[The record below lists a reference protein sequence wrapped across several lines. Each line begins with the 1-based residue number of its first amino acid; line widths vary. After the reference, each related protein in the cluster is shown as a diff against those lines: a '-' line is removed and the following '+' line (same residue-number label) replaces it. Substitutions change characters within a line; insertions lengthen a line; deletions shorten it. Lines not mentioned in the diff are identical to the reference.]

1 MEKILKR
8 LRYYLFRDK
17 SIKEGPLVTLG
28 VICICILVF
37 IGQLFIGYKYG
48 SETNAM
54 IVMGGYYRN
63 YIVILNQYWRFI
75 TYGFVHGDI
84 IHLLM
89 NMYALVNL
97 GTMIESIVGHK
108 KYALV
113 LFMSIIGGGLL
124 AHLASSELVVGLSGG
139 LYGLIGLLCVI
150 AYKANW
156 FKNPQIRDSFIRTLF
171 INLLISF
178 MPSVSMAGHIGGL
191 VIGLL
196 FGLIYTTSNQEK
208 KSIYFYNKIFA
219 TVLCIIILSVM
230 MIRDN
235 KVIRLYSND
244 ISVLQIYQEF
254 GMNVDAE
261 YLKIYNAFYGGY

>member
-1 MEKILKR
+1 METVLKR

-17 SIKEGPLVTLG
+17 SIKDGPVVTLG
-28 VICICILVF
+28 VLCVCIIVF
-37 IGQLFIGYKYG
+37 LGQLFIGYKYG

-54 IVMGGYYRN
+54 IVLGGYYRN
-63 YIVILNQYWRFI
+63 YVVILNQYWRFI

-97 GTMIESIVGHK
+97 GTMIENIVGHK

-113 LFMSIIGGGLL
+113 IILSIIDGGLL
-124 AHLASSELVVGLSGG
+124 AHLSSSELVVGLSGG

-156 FKNPQIRDSFIRTLF
+156 FSNPLIRASFMRTLF

-191 VIGLL
+191 IVGLL
-196 FGLIYTTSNQEK
+196 LGLIYSTPLHEK
-208 KSIYFYNKIFA
+208 KSIYYYNKIFA
-219 TVLCIIILSVM
+219 TCLCIVVLSVM
-230 MIRDN
+230 AIRDS
-235 KVIRLYSND
+235 KIIKFYSND
-244 ISVLQIYQEF
+244 ISVLEIYDDL
-254 GMNVDAE
+254 GINVDS
-261 YLKIYNAFYGGY
+261 YIQKIYNEYIGG